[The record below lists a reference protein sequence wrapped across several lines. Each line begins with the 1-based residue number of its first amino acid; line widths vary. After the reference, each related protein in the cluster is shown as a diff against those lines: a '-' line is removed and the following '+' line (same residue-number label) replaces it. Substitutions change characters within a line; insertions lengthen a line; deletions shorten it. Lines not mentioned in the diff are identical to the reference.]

1 MAEQTDI
8 QKDLQLLAADLKRL
22 EGEYNMFFSGR
33 LPRPPWE
40 TRGRVEAMV
49 KRYDRGVSM
58 GTGDRFRFEMLQS
71 RFQSLVEL
79 WDRGIRS
86 REEGRA
92 GPFAQPLPKAV
103 PKAAKPAGGKV
114 VSVTAFT
121 DPVREMDKLHSLYDS
136 LMDARRQHGED
147 VVPFHKFAALVK
159 NQVIEAARPGDTGGR
174 VPRRGQGREGR
185 VYRTADEGN
194 EERKIRKSRRS
205 DAGELE
211 TGTPCGIPVSCGNL
225 AGLRYVASLLALGA
239 IDDLEL
245 DRLTFLERPE
255 AIALDGREVD
265 EYVRPAFAFNETVT
279 LGVVEPLDLTCDTHR
294 PFPALRS
301 RGAWRRMNPSPATAH
316 FDGSGRGH
324 KKRPRVRGLDL
335 R

>member
-159 NQVIEAARPGDTGGR
+159 NQVSKLRD
-174 VPRRGQGREGR
+174 Q
-185 VYRTADEGN
+185 
-194 EERKIRKSRRS
+194 
-205 DAGELE
+205 
-211 TGTPCGIPVSCGNL
+211 GTPE
-225 AGLRYVASLLALGA
+225 VAFRVAVK
-239 IDDLEL
+239 
-245 DRLTFLERPE
+245 
-255 AIALDGREVD
+255 DGKVAFT
-265 EYVRPAFAFNETVT
+265 VRPMKETK
-279 LGVVEPLDLTCDTHR
+279 EAKD
-294 PFPALRS
+294 S
-301 RGAWRRMNPSPATAH
+301 KES
-316 FDGSGRGH
+316 
-324 KKRPRVRGLDL
+324 KE
-335 R
+335 